1 MIHHLN
7 SCDDYKYNIDMSEK
21 EIIYEIRDDKIAI
34 IKLNKPK
41 KLNALT
47 FELFEE
53 IERVINEV

>member
-1 MIHHLN
+1 
-7 SCDDYKYNIDMSEK
+7 MSDK